1 MKDTVDKLES
11 ETESSEGTVDI
22 PEEFQKE
29 CHELVDSCDDDA
41 CLSYL
46 SNLVYRKKDEM
57 RKSEESKKTKSKVP
71 SAYDTA
77 EMPS

>member
-1 MKDTVDKLES
+1 MKDTTDEI

-29 CHELVDSCDDDA
+29 CHELVDSCDDKA

-46 SNLVYRKKDEM
+46 RDLVYRKEEEM
-57 RKSEESKKTKSKVP
+57 RKSEMDKKSKGKSKVP